1 MRAATATVAL
11 ILLHLVLLPMTTDP
25 LPTLAGSAESMS
37 RQHAFALWHGLE
49 FAHAPVDI
57 ARLVLSGQL
66 VPVPGN
72 EDYEIGMVD
81 FAFAHPAT
89 RAFVERAARELRRGC
104 GERLIVTSLVRPL
117 ARQPRN
123 AHPLSVHP
131 AGMAV
136 DLRIPESP
144 ACRQLLETMLVTLEG
159 RGVIDATLERR
170 PPHFHIAV
178 FPGAYALYEEGLARD
193 SARDDSDALDGL
205 RRGLPQLPT
214 GVWWAFGGLLVGL
227 GLGGVGV
234 WRWVL
239 RGRIGKGVDDENE
252 DA

>member
-1 MRAATATVAL
+1 MRAATATLAL
-11 ILLHLVLLPMTTDP
+11 IVLHLVLLPMTTDP

-37 RQHAFALWHGLE
+37 LQHTVALSHGLY
-49 FAHAPVDI
+49 FAHGPVDI

-72 EDYEIGMVD
+72 EDYEIGSVD
-81 FAFAHPAT
+81 FAFAHPTT
-89 RAFVERAARELRRGC
+89 RAFVERTARELRRGC
-104 GERLIVTSLVRPL
+104 GERLVVTSLVRPL

-144 ACRQLLETMLVTLEG
+144 ACRQLLERMLITLEG

-170 PPHFHIAV
+170 PPHFHVAV
-178 FPGAYALYEEGLARD
+178 FPSTYARYEERLARD
-193 SARDDSDALDGL
+193 SARADPDALDGDRL
-205 RRGLPQLPT
+205 GLPQLPT

-234 WRWVL
+234 WRWAL
-239 RGRIGKGVDDENE
+239 RRR
-252 DA
+252 